1 MIEITL
7 SSPCS
12 ACGEVALVD
21 MSTNVERRI
30 ECSFCETV
38 YVGEDLT
45 QTVSL

>member
-1 MIEITL
+1 MIEVTL

-12 ACGEVALVD
+12 SCGEVALVD

-30 ECSFCETV
+30 ECSFCEAV
-38 YVGEDLT
+38 YVADDLT